1 MTLEF
6 WSVEGQISCQYRSI
20 TISSNMISALAAIF
34 FTSYS
39 VEFSSDNELGQLAL
53 IGLLQSAVKA
63 ATHIKSTRLNSP
75 ITELI
80 TITIA
85 TTTYP
90 TKPGNFQNGIIFYFR
105 HCLYLKTL
113 SISETFSQ
121 ITVFVSFGT

>member
-53 IGLLQSAVKA
+53 IGLL
-63 ATHIKSTRLNSP
+63 
-75 ITELI
+75 
-80 TITIA
+80 
-85 TTTYP
+85 
-90 TKPGNFQNGIIFYFR
+90 
-105 HCLYLKTL
+105 
-113 SISETFSQ
+113 
-121 ITVFVSFGT
+121 